1 MSTPTR
7 PLTTPRLGT
16 TAISRRTLLQGLT
29 ALGVGAS
36 LFGAA
41 GCESAV
47 SQAGTA
53 ADTSTPQRGGTIQ
66 AGIAA
71 DVIPGNFLTNSNTG
85 ITTIIGLAYDF
96 LIRYPNDKVEP
107 TPALATAWQLG
118 EDGKSLTLEL
128 RDDVTFHSGRPFTS
142 KDVEFSIKTYA
153 DPLWTAQLRSTAA
166 AVTSFD
172 TSEEHKITLG
182 FEHPLGN
189 IFDLLDTVPILD
201 SESIDELRQ
210 GSKFVGTGPFTV
222 SGWKPNT
229 SISFARNEK
238 YWVPERPYAD
248 AVEVKVITDAKALL
262 SALKS
267 GQIQFA
273 NGLSSLDV
281 ENLTKG
287 DDFTK
292 IRLEGAEKQLY
303 VGSNV
308 TVKPLDDVRVRQAI
322 AYALDK
328 DRVVAE
334 VLRGSGYTASLPWP
348 KYSSAYDEAANSTYT
363 RDVDKAKQLIAE
375 VGTIPKLPLTYNPT
389 PIQEALAAIVQSNL
403 GEVGIPIELDPVDG
417 AQFVKQLIGA
427 KFKGLWIAT
436 HSWAQYTPSTLT
448 VSAYPFNAHK
458 NASHY
463 DDAAYTAAA
472 DGAWEVT
479 DGASAEA
486 AAAYQKVSDELLKG
500 SFLAEIAIYWEQW
513 ASSAQLQG
521 AGYTKRSELLLTD
534 AWLTTAGS

>member
-1 MSTPTR
+1 MSTPTPVTSPSPSR
-7 PLTTPRLGT
+7 SVL
-16 TAISRRTLLQGLT
+16 SRRGLLQGLA
-29 ALGVGAS
+29 ALGVGAT

-47 SQAGTA
+47 SQASSA
-53 ADTSTPQRGGTIQ
+53 SDTTTPQRGGTIH

-96 LIRYPNDKVEP
+96 LIRYPNTKVEP
-107 TPALATAWQLG
+107 TPALATSWKLAD
-118 EDGKSLTLEL
+118 DGKSLTLEL

-182 FEHPLGN
+182 FEHALSN

-201 SESIDELRQ
+201 SESIDQLRT
-210 GSKFVGTGPFTV
+210 GAKFVGTGPFTV
-222 SGWKPNT
+222 SGWQPNN
-229 SISFARNEK
+229 SITFARNEK

-248 AVEVKVITDAKALL
+248 AVEVKIISDPKALL
-262 SALKS
+262 AALKS
-267 GQIQFA
+267 GQISYA
-273 NGLSSLDV
+273 NGLSNLDV
-281 ENLTKG
+281 ENLAKS
-287 DDFTK
+287 DDFAK
-292 IRLEGAEKQLY
+292 LQLQGAEKQLY

-308 TVKPLDDVRVRQAI
+308 TAKPLDDVRVRQAI

-348 KYSSAYDEAANSTYT
+348 KYSFAYDEKANATYT
-363 RDVDKAKQLIAE
+363 RDVAKAKQLVAE
-375 VGTIPKLPLTYNPT
+375 AGTIPKLPLTYQPT
-389 PIQEALAAIVQSNL
+389 PIQEALAAIVQANL
-403 GEVGIPIELDPVDG
+403 GEVGIEVELDPVDG

-427 KFKGLWIAT
+427 QFKGLWIAT

-463 DDAAYTAAA
+463 SSPDYTAAA
-472 DGAWEVT
+472 DGAWEIP
-479 DGASAEA
+479 DGSSQEA
-486 AAAYQKVSDELLKG
+486 VAAYHKVSEQLLDAA
-500 SFLAEIAIYWEQW
+500 FLAEIAIYWEQW
-513 ASSAQLQG
+513 ATSAKLQG

-534 AWLTTAGS
+534 AWLTTAS

>member
-7 PLTTPRLGT
+7 PLTPGT
-16 TAISRRTLLQGLT
+16 VSRRSLLQGLT

-47 SQAGTA
+47 SQANA
-53 ADTSTPQRGGTIQ
+53 AGDAGTPQRGGTIR
-66 AGIAA
+66 AGIAQ

-85 ITTIIGLAYDF
+85 ITVIIGLAYDF
-96 LIRYPNDKVEP
+96 LIRYPNSHVEP
-107 TPALATAWQLG
+107 TPALATAWKLAA
-118 EDGKSLTLEL
+118 DGRSLTLEL

-166 AVTSFD
+166 AITSFD
-172 TSEEHKITLG
+172 TSEEHVITLG

-189 IFDLLDTVPILD
+189 VFDLLDTVPILD
-201 SESIDELRQ
+201 SESIDELRT
-210 GSKFVGTGPFTV
+210 GATFVGTGPFQV

-229 SISFARNEK
+229 SISFTRNDT

-248 AVEVKVITDAKALL
+248 GVEVTVIPDPKALL
-262 SALKS
+262 AALKS
-267 GQIQFA
+267 GQVQFA

-287 DDFTK
+287 GDFTK

-308 TVKPLDDVRVRQAI
+308 TAAPLDDVRVRQAI
-322 AYALDK
+322 AYAVDK
-328 DRVVAE
+328 ERVVSD
-334 VLRGSGYTASLPWP
+334 VVRGAGYTASLPWP
-348 KYSSAYDEAANSTYT
+348 KYSAAFDEAANATYA
-363 RDVDKAKQLIAE
+363 RDVTKAKGLIAE
-375 VGTIPKLPLTYNPT
+375 VGPIPTLPLTYQTGPL
-389 PIQEALAAIVQSNL
+389 QEALAAIVQSDL
-403 GEVGIPIELDPVDG
+403 ADVGITVELDPVDG

-427 KFKGLWIAT
+427 QFKGLWIAI

-458 NASHY
+458 NASRFDSADY
-463 DDAAYTAAA
+463 ITAADAA
-472 DGAWEVT
+472 WKIP
-479 DGASAEA
+479 DGASPEA
-486 AAAYQKVSDELLKG
+486 VAAYSTVSQQLLDEA
-500 SFLAEIAIYWEQW
+500 FLAEVAIYWEQW
-513 ASSAQLQG
+513 ATSSTLQG

-534 AWLTTAGS
+534 AYLTTT

>member
-7 PLTTPRLGT
+7 ALTTRART
-16 TAISRRTLLQGLT
+16 TGAISRRTLLQGLT
-29 ALGVGAS
+29 ALGVGAA

-47 SQAGTA
+47 SQANSTT
-53 ADTSTPQRGGTIQ
+53 DTSTPQRGGTIQ

-107 TPALATAWQLG
+107 TPSLAESWQLAK
-118 EDGKSLTLEL
+118 DGRSLTLDL
-128 RDDVTFHSGRPFTS
+128 REDVTFHSGRPFTS

-166 AVTSFD
+166 AITSFD
-172 TSEEHKITLG
+172 TSDEHRITLG
-182 FEHPLGN
+182 FVHPLGN

-201 SESIDELRQ
+201 SESIDKLRT
-210 GSKFVGTGPFTV
+210 GAEFVGTGPFKVT
-222 SGWKPNT
+222 GWKPGS
-229 SISFARNEK
+229 SIGFVRNDS

-267 GQIQFA
+267 GQISYA

-281 ENLTKG
+281 ENLTAS
-287 DDFTK
+287 DDFTQ

-308 TVKPLDDVRVRQAI
+308 AVKPLDDVRVRQAI

-328 DRVVAE
+328 DRVVSE

-348 KYSSAYDEAANSTYT
+348 KYSSAFEEKANSTYT
-363 RDVDKAKQLIAE
+363 RDVAKAKQLIAE

-389 PIQEALAAIVQSNL
+389 PIQSALAAIVQANL
-403 GEVGIPIELDPVDG
+403 GEIGIPIELDPVDG

-427 KFKGLWIAT
+427 QFKGLWIAT

-463 DDAAYTAAA
+463 SADAYTKVADSAWTVA
-472 DGAWEVT
+472 DGA
-479 DGASAEA
+479 SQEA
-486 AAAYQKVSDELLKG
+486 VAAYREVSQQLLDA

-513 ASSAQLQG
+513 ATSSKLQG
-521 AGYTKRSELLLTD
+521 TGYTKRSELLLTD
-534 AWLTTAGS
+534 AWLAS

>member
-7 PLTTPRLGT
+7 PLTSGT
-16 TAISRRTLLQGLT
+16 VSRRTLLQGLT

-47 SQAGTA
+47 SQAQAG

-107 TPALATAWQLG
+107 TPSLATAWQLA

-153 DPLWTAQLRSTAA
+153 DPLWTAQLRRTAA

-172 TSEEHKITLG
+172 TSEEHKIILG

-201 SESIDELRQ
+201 SESIDELRT
-210 GSKFVGTGPFTV
+210 GAEFVGTGPFTV
-222 SGWKPNT
+222 QGWTPNS

-262 SALKS
+262 AALKS

-281 ENLTKG
+281 ENLDKS
-287 DDFTK
+287 DDFARL
-292 IRLEGAEKQLY
+292 RLEGAEKQLY

-308 TVKPLDDVRVRQAI
+308 TAKPLDDVRVRHAI

-334 VLRGSGYTASLPWP
+334 VLRGAGYTASLPWP
-348 KYSSAYDEAANSTYT
+348 KYSSAFDEAANNTYT
-363 RDVDKAKQLIAE
+363 RDLDKAKKLVAE
-375 VGTIPKLPLTYNPT
+375 VGNIPTLPLTYQPT
-389 PIQEALAAIVQSNL
+389 PVLDALAAIVQSNL
-403 GEVGIPIELDPVDG
+403 GEIGITVELDPVDG

-427 KFKGLWIAT
+427 QFKGLWIAV

-448 VSAYPFNAHK
+448 VSAYPFNAQK
-458 NASHY
+458 NASHFSS
-463 DDAAYTAAA
+463 DAYTAAA
-472 DGAWEVT
+472 NEAWEVA
-479 DGASAEA
+479 DGTSAEA
-486 AAAYQKVSDELLKG
+486 VAAYKKVSDELLDA
-500 SFLAEIAIYWEQW
+500 SFLAEIAIFWEQW
-513 ASSAQLQG
+513 ATSAQLQG

-534 AWLTTAGS
+534 AWLTTA

>member
-7 PLTTPRLGT
+7 PLTSGT
-16 TAISRRTLLQGLT
+16 VSRRTLLQGLT

-41 GCESAV
+41 GCQSAV
-47 SQAGTA
+47 SQAEAG
-53 ADTSTPQRGGTIQ
+53 ADTGTPQRGGTIQ

-107 TPALATAWQLG
+107 TPSLATAWQLA

-172 TSEEHKITLG
+172 TSEEHKIILG

-189 IFDLLDTVPILD
+189 VFDLLDTVPILD
-201 SESIDELRQ
+201 SESIDKLRT
-210 GSKFVGTGPFTV
+210 GAEFVGTGPFIV
-222 SGWKPNT
+222 QGWTPNS

-238 YWVPERPYAD
+238 YWVPERPYVD
-248 AVEVKVITDAKALL
+248 AVEIKVITDAKALL
-262 SALKS
+262 AALKS

-273 NGLSSLDV
+273 NGLSNLDV
-281 ENLTKG
+281 ENLDKS
-287 DDFTK
+287 DDFAK
-292 IRLEGAEKQLY
+292 LRLEGAEKQLY

-308 TVKPLDDVRVRQAI
+308 TAEPLDDIRVRQAI

-334 VLRGSGYTASLPWP
+334 VLRGAGYTASLPWP
-348 KYSSAYDEAANSTYT
+348 KYSSAFDEAANNTYA
-363 RDVDKAKQLIAE
+363 RDLDKAKKLIAE
-375 VGTIPKLPLTYNPT
+375 VGTIPTLPLTYNPT

-403 GEVGIPIELDPVDG
+403 GEVGIPIELDP
-417 AQFVKQLIGA
+417 
-427 KFKGLWIAT
+427 WT
-436 HSWAQYTPSTLT
+436 EPS
-448 VSAYPFNAHK
+448 S
-458 NASHY
+458 S
-463 DDAAYTAAA
+463 
-472 DGAWEVT
+472 
-479 DGASAEA
+479 
-486 AAAYQKVSDELLKG
+486 
-500 SFLAEIAIYWEQW
+500 SF
-513 ASSAQLQG
+513 
-521 AGYTKRSELLLTD
+521 
-534 AWLTTAGS
+534 

>member
-7 PLTTPRLGT
+7 PLSSGVL
-16 TAISRRTLLQGLT
+16 SRRSLLQGLT

-47 SQAGTA
+47 NQSQAAGST
-53 ADTSTPQRGGTIQ
+53 DTPQRGGTIQ

-85 ITTIIGLAYDF
+85 ITTIVGLAYDF
-96 LIRYPNDKVEP
+96 LIRYPNDRVEP
-107 TPALATAWQLG
+107 TPSLATKWQLG
-118 EDGKSLTLEL
+118 ADGKSLALDL

-142 KDVEFSIKTYA
+142 ADVEFSIKTYA

-166 AVTSFD
+166 AITSFD
-172 TSEEHKITLG
+172 TSDEHRIVLG
-182 FEHPLGN
+182 FSHQLGN
-189 IFDLLDTVPILD
+189 VFDLLDTVPILD
-201 SESIDELRQ
+201 SETIDELRT
-210 GSKFVGTGPFTV
+210 GAKFVGTGPFTV

-229 SISFARNEK
+229 SITFARNDS

-248 AVEVKVITDAKALL
+248 AVEVKIISDAKALL
-262 SALKS
+262 AALKS
-267 GQIQFA
+267 GQIQYA
-273 NGLSSLDV
+273 NGLSNLDV
-281 ENLTKG
+281 ENLIK
-287 DDFTK
+287 DDGFQR

-308 TVKPLDDVRVRQAI
+308 TAKPLDDVRVRQAI

-334 VLRGSGYTASLPWP
+334 VLRGSGYAASLPWP
-348 KYSSAYDEAANSTYT
+348 TYSLAFDEAANGTYT
-363 RDVDKAKQLIAE
+363 RDVERAKKLISE
-375 VGTIPKLPLTYNPT
+375 VGTIPTLPLTYTPT
-389 PIQEALAAIVQSNL
+389 PIQEALAAIVQANL
-403 GEVGIPIELDPVDG
+403 GEIGIPIELDPVDG
-417 AQFVKQLIGA
+417 AQFVKELIGQQ
-427 KFKGLWIAT
+427 FKGLWIAT

-458 NASHY
+458 NASRY
-463 DDAAYTAAA
+463 ESKDYIEAA
-472 DGAWEVT
+472 DSAWET
-479 DGASAEA
+479 ADGRAAEA
-486 AAAYQKVSDELLKG
+486 IAAYQKVSEQLLDAA
-500 SFLAEIAIYWEQW
+500 FLAEIAIYWEQW
-513 ASSAQLQG
+513 ATAAKLQG

-534 AWLTTAGS
+534 AWLA